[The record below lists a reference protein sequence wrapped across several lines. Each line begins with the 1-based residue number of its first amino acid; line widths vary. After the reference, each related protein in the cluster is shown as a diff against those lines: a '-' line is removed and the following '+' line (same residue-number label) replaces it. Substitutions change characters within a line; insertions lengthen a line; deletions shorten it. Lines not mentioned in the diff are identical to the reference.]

1 MCRDMARLSNQPL
14 TAGQRVAARVEYH
27 GGHYHGWQA
36 QPHLVVPTVQEAL
49 EEALQKIAG
58 VPLRTVCAGRT
69 DTGVHAFSQVIHFD
83 DPVGRSPKAWVM
95 GTNRHLPADI
105 RIHWAVPVATE
116 FHARFSATSRRYR
129 YIICN
134 TDQRPALLD
143 GLVAWER
150 RPLDVAV
157 MNEAAQCLLGEQDF
171 SAFRAAHCQASTPMR
186 CVSACSV
193 ESRQQRVV
201 IDVTANAFLY
211 HMVRNIA
218 GSLIAVGLGAQSVDD
233 FRSVLMGRDRSAAGD
248 TAPAEGL
255 YLVQVGYADAFAL
268 PIIPE
273 GPSLLEGYL

>member
-1 MCRDMARLSNQPL
+1 M
-14 TAGQRVAARVEYH
+14 EYH

-58 VPLRTVCAGRT
+58 LPVRTVCAGRT
-69 DTGVHAFSQVIHFD
+69 DTGVHAFGQVVHFD

-105 RIHWAVPVATE
+105 RVHWAVPVATE
-116 FHARFSATSRRYR
+116 FHARFSATARRYR
-129 YIICN
+129 YIILN
-134 TDQRPALLD
+134 SDQRPALLD

-150 RPLDVAV
+150 RKLDVAA

-186 CVSACSV
+186 CITNCSV
-193 ESRQQRVV
+193 EARQQRVV

-218 GSLIAVGLGAQSVDD
+218 GSLIAVGIGVQSVDD
-233 FRSVLMGRDRSAAGD
+233 FRSVLIGLDRSAAGD

-255 YLVQVGYADAFAL
+255 YLVQVCYPDTFDL
-268 PIIPE
+268 PSIPE
-273 GPSLLEGYL
+273 GPTLLEGTL

>member
-1 MCRDMARLSNQPL
+1 MARLSNQPL
-14 TAGQRVAARVEYH
+14 TPGQRIAARVEYH

-36 QPHLVVPTVQEAL
+36 QPHLAVPTVQETL
-49 EEALQKIAG
+49 EAALQKIAG

-69 DTGVHAFSQVIHFD
+69 DTGVHAFGQVIHFD

-105 RIHWAVPVATE
+105 RVHWAVPVATE
-116 FHARFSATSRRYR
+116 FHARFSATARRYR
-129 YIICN
+129 YIILN
-134 TDQRPALLD
+134 ADQRPALLD
-143 GLVAWER
+143 GLVTWER
-150 RPLDVAV
+150 RTLDVPA

-186 CVSACSV
+186 CITDCSV
-193 ESRQQRVV
+193 EARQQRVV

-218 GSLIAVGLGAQSVDD
+218 GSLMAVGIGAQSVDD
-233 FRSVLMGRDRSAAGD
+233 FRSVLIGRDRAAAGD

-255 YLVQVGYADAFAL
+255 YLVQVRYAEAFEL
-268 PIIPE
+268 PRIPE
-273 GPSLLEGYL
+273 GPTLLEGTL